1 MVSIIGLAIIL
12 INFDKLTSMNYPTDS
27 FGNVCSDIQNFKFHN
42 NNLAKKYLSP
52 FTGKKFH
59 HLQLNL

>member
-27 FGNVCSDIQNFKFHN
+27 FGNVCHDIQNAGKDKIKFH
-42 NNLAKKYLSP
+42 
-52 FTGKKFH
+52 FVF
-59 HLQLNL
+59 LNI